1 MEDQKSVK
9 YIIIDTANLFFK
21 SKYIASR
28 SETDNERVGMAL
40 HLTLQSANTMV
51 RKFSANNPVHV
62 VFALEGRS
70 WRKQFY
76 EPYKRN
82 RAVKELAKTEHDL
95 QLDTLFN
102 DTYNDFIKY
111 LREKTNVSVIRCDI
125 AEADDVIA
133 RFIQLHPHNQHVI
146 ISSDTDFDQLLAHNV
161 QRYNSLANQLITIN
175 GYYDEYGKP
184 IIDNKTKEHKQVGDP
199 QFILF
204 EKCMRGD
211 STDNIFSAYPGVRKK
226 STKKTIGLIEAYA
239 DRDKKGFNWNN
250 VMQQRWVDHNG
261 VEHKVKDDYERNR
274 VLIDLTLQPEEVKQ
288 VLDEVINNT
297 VSKEPVGQVGTEFMR
312 FCGKYQL
319 IKISESANFYVEWLR
334 SPYQGNLKSSLKV
347 A

>member
-28 SETDNERVGMAL
+28 SQSDSERVGMAL
-40 HLTLQSANTMV
+40 HLTLQSAHTMV
-51 RKFSANNPVHV
+51 RKFSQKSPVHI
-62 VFALEGRS
+62 VFALEGCS

-82 RAVKELAKTEHDL
+82 RVVKEAAKTENEL
-95 QLDTLFN
+95 QLDILFN
-102 DTYNDFIKY
+102 ETYNSFITF

-133 RFIQLHPHNQHVI
+133 RFVQLHPTNDHVI
-146 ISSDTDFDQLLAHNV
+146 ISSDTDFDQLIAPNV

-175 GYYDEYGKP
+175 GYFDENGKK
-184 IIDNKTKEHKQVGDP
+184 IIDNKTKEHKKIDDP

-211 STDNIFSAYPGVRKK
+211 STDNIFSAYPGIRKK
-226 STKKTIGLIEAYA
+226 STKKTIGLIEAFA
-239 DRDKKGFNWNN
+239 DRNNKGFNWNN
-250 VMQQRWVDHNG
+250 VMMQQWVDHNG
-261 VEHKVKDDYERNR
+261 AEHKVKEDYERNR
-274 VLIDLTLQPEEVKQ
+274 VLIDLTMQPQSIKDQ
-288 VLDEVINNT
+288 VDAVIMEAANR
-297 VSKEPVGQVGTEFMR
+297 VPVGQVGTEFMR
-312 FCGKYQL
+312 FCGKNQL
-319 IKISESANFYVEWLR
+319 LKIAEQSSYYIEWLKQ
-334 SPYQGNLKSSLKV
+334 SYKGPLLNTLKV

>member
-1 MEDQKSVK
+1 MEDPKSVK

-28 SETDNERVGMAL
+28 SETDSERVGMAL

-111 LREKTNVSVIRCDI
+111 LREKTNVSVILCC
-125 AEADDVIA
+125 VTSY
-133 RFIQLHPHNQHVI
+133 H
-146 ISSDTDFDQLLAHNV
+146 
-161 QRYNSLANQLITIN
+161 
-175 GYYDEYGKP
+175 
-184 IIDNKTKEHKQVGDP
+184 
-199 QFILF
+199 
-204 EKCMRGD
+204 
-211 STDNIFSAYPGVRKK
+211 
-226 STKKTIGLIEAYA
+226 
-239 DRDKKGFNWNN
+239 
-250 VMQQRWVDHNG
+250 
-261 VEHKVKDDYERNR
+261 
-274 VLIDLTLQPEEVKQ
+274 
-288 VLDEVINNT
+288 
-297 VSKEPVGQVGTEFMR
+297 
-312 FCGKYQL
+312 
-319 IKISESANFYVEWLR
+319 
-334 SPYQGNLKSSLKV
+334 
-347 A
+347 